1 MMNDYPAIVRRAQAN
16 AFIDDVIGRARKIEP
31 AERSKFLQ
39 ESVDRLDN
47 ADDKAKAWREFKY
60 RKVMK

>member
-16 AFIDDVIGRARKIEP
+16 AFIDDVIGRARKIKP